1 MLQIQNY
8 IRQHGFDKAVKT
20 FQLKVREYDH
30 KVLLKYDIC
39 E

>member
-8 IRQHGFDKAVKT
+8 IRQYGLNAAVNK

-39 E
+39 Q